1 MQASVL
7 CHPNCFTLWLNN
19 SVSSCS
25 DEKVLLRMQSFSLSY
40 SWNFYFPFL
49 DTQNIVSPV
58 NALQCSLLSC
68 FKDWDVITASVRLWL
83 SAGQWP
89 GAGHGQT
96 LQTGAETCIGGPFL
110 QGYGRCQLIRA
121 AMMGYRQRTLYWCD
135 IDESPLDWSHLWPAP
150 GPDDHWGKVSAAFLT
165 EYSSPVSLQ

>member
-19 SVSSCS
+19 SVASCS
-25 DEKVLLRMQSFSLSY
+25 DEKVYTWNAVFLLFLKLSIP
-40 SWNFYFPFL
+40 WN
-49 DTQNIVSPV
+49 TQICISR
-58 NALQCSLLSC
+58 QCSLLSC
-68 FKDWDVITASVRLWL
+68 FEEWDVITASVRLWL

-96 LQTGAETCIGGPFL
+96 LQTGAETCIGVAGQSPGL
-110 QGYGRCQLIRA
+110 WALLIIRA
-121 AMMGYRQRTLYWCD
+121 AMMGNRQRTLYWCD

-150 GPDDHWGKVSAAFLT
+150 GPDDHWGKVRAAFLT